1 MATGVVPMDNTY
13 NPRGDAAKLLS
24 YRPNGAIVTDE
35 DGEEGLIDLATMAK
49 PIAL

>member
-1 MATGVVPMDNTY
+1 MSHKDVPMNTY

-35 DGEEGLIDLATMAK
+35 DGAFLAVR
-49 PIAL
+49 PIILNPH